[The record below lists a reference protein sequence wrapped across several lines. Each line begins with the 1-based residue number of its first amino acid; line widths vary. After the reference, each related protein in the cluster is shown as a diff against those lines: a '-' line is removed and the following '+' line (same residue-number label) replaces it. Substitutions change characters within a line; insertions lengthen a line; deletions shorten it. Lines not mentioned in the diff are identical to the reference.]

1 MQILDD
7 GRVTDSQGRVVSFK
21 NTIIIMTS
29 NLGSA
34 AVLEVYGD
42 KQQVSLAYFGACVD
56 VALAAAGKAVS
67 CDVWTGRQG
76 RGLCSSWG
84 FC

>member
-1 MQILDD
+1 MLLLPLLCLQVLDD

-21 NTIIIMTS
+21 NCIIIMTS

-42 KQQVSLAYFGACVD
+42 KQQVSARNACPVHAMHAQAVD
-56 VALAAAGKAVS
+56 L
-67 CDVWTGRQG
+67 T
-76 RGLCSSWG
+76 
-84 FC
+84 

>member
-1 MQILDD
+1 MLLVPLLLLQILDD

-21 NTIIIMTS
+21 NCIIIMTS

-42 KQQVSLAYFGACVD
+42 KQQV
-56 VALAAAGKAVS
+56 
-67 CDVWTGRQG
+67 R
-76 RGLCSSWG
+76 
-84 FC
+84 

>member
-21 NTIIIMTS
+21 NAIIILTS

-42 KQQVSLAYFGACVD
+42 KQQVGAPHPSR
-56 VALAAAGKAVS
+56 LITTRAVRLYM
-67 CDVWTGRQG
+67 CDVGVA
-76 RGLCSSWG
+76 SSTVNLPV
-84 FC
+84 